1 MTLRPSSGFTQG
13 DINSSKLFTCN
24 TASLVQGLQD
34 AGGNDATVVAIVDDI
49 TVMGNLTAL
58 ISVEKSR
65 DSLQK
70 PANYLVNPLKQYVYT
85 MNEQHVTQIQ
95 SALPQHSVIYIG
107 SEQGFSLS
115 GIPLGGDQFILSKLQ
130 NNLDKTK
137 EVISNICKLKNTQEK
152 LILLLQCIPGRIQHL
167 LAAVPIHL
175 SRDFARQHDEAI
187 SKAVA
192 ETLDLGDL
200 TERDKLLMQR
210 KISKHGLDLRSI

>member
-1 MTLRPSSGFTQG
+1 MQALSGG
-13 DINSSKLFTCN
+13 K
-24 TASLVQGLQD
+24 
-34 AGGNDATVVAIVDDI
+34 DATVVAIVDDI
-49 TVMGNLTAL
+49 TAMGNLTAL
-58 ISVEKSR
+58 ISVEKAR

-85 MNEQHVTQIQ
+85 MNEQHVMQIQ
-95 SALPQHSVIYIG
+95 CALPEHKVIYIG

-115 GIPLGGDQFILSKLQ
+115 RIPLGGDQYIRSKLQ
-130 NNLDKTK
+130 DNLDKTK
-137 EVISNICKLKNTQEK
+137 EAIANICKLKNTQEK

-192 ETLDLGDL
+192 TTLDLGDL
-200 TERDKLLMQR
+200 TDRDKLLMQR
-210 KISKHGLDLRSI
+210 KISKHGLGLRSMKKKLDFLFISA